1 MKKILLLYFINIVN
15 GYTLLNF
22 PLSKIKQLN
31 ILNIISTEKYDFNNQ
46 TYNSIN
52 NNDFPSFN
60 EFLEKKN
67 KKEEALLKYYFEKA
81 DKKARL
87 IEKELNNPLPKDLKL
102 LTHQDT
108 LEWGK
113 EWISNMIKYGPS
125 DTYPKFIYDNIYDM
139 RKFCEKNISKEYF
152 FIAYIPN
159 KPKNGPYYIGA
170 FKLIKKTRE
179 FDTYLIMQN
188 PNYITLDKNNNI
200 FIDFKRELLK
210 MSKIANVS
218 FKYNKLNDLSTTKRY
233 YLTWLFEYNN

>member
-1 MKKILLLYFINIVN
+1 MNKILLLYFINIVN

-113 EWISNMIKYGPS
+113 E
-125 DTYPKFIYDNIYDM
+125 
-139 RKFCEKNISKEYF
+139 
-152 FIAYIPN
+152 
-159 KPKNGPYYIGA
+159 
-170 FKLIKKTRE
+170 
-179 FDTYLIMQN
+179 
-188 PNYITLDKNNNI
+188 
-200 FIDFKRELLK
+200 
-210 MSKIANVS
+210 
-218 FKYNKLNDLSTTKRY
+218 
-233 YLTWLFEYNN
+233 